1 VFENGAVARLWQEH
15 RDGTRD
21 HRHRLWSLVMLELWF
36 REFADGTGSG
46 RSARR
51 PAAAGV
57 AA

>member
-36 REFADGTGSG
+36 REFADGPG